1 MPPPDVTDEAHQPLI
16 TQLIQHYRKMT
27 RGPYGAAEALQKARQ
42 ASETS
47 LERILLDESESAWSN
62 PIEQQ
67 RAFAK
72 QLALAMETEEVNGSR
87 QGAKRPR
94 TTTIPS
100 PIEASV
106 RPTTTT
112 TTSSTDMG
120 SIDVEHY
127 VSEQPL
133 RQLFAQNNVYVGAP
147 LNLAQE
153 LFHEQ
158 FWDAIART
166 PSTKPPL
173 ADISMIFQ
181 EGDIREHFGCQ
192 MEIGIAEEKVAN
204 IALQYFGVMVEIK
217 NGIRSV
223 RFPGG

>member
-1 MPPPDVTDEAHQPLI
+1 M
-16 TQLIQHYRKMT
+16 K
-27 RGPYGAAEALQKARQ
+27 RGPYCTAKALQKARQ
-42 ASETS
+42 ANETS
-47 LERILLDESESAWSN
+47 LERILQKESALAWRAYYAVNKQTQHQRGFSGKAELIRLLDDLRSN
-62 PIEQQ
+62 SIEQQ
-67 RAFAK
+67 CAFAK

-94 TTTIPS
+94 TTTIQS

-120 SIDVEHY
+120 SIDAEHY
-127 VSEQPL
+127 VSEQPPC
-133 RQLFAQNNVYVGAP
+133 QLVAQNNVYVGAP

-158 FWDAIART
+158 FWDAIARI

-181 EGDIREHFGCQ
+181 QGDIREHFG
-192 MEIGIAEEKVAN
+192 ILV
-204 IALQYFGVMVEIK
+204 
-217 NGIRSV
+217 
-223 RFPGG
+223 